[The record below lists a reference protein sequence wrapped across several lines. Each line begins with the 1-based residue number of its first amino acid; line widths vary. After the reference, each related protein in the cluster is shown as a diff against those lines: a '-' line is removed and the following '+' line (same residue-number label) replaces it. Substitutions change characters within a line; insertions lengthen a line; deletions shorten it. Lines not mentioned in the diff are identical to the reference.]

1 MYKFNNT
8 ENFLIKPNVK
18 QNDDAGNESTYLFTQ
33 LQQMS
38 SYNPVNNKELWRNFF
53 SIKPTHLLRKGNH
66 FIEVLCVR
74 FLKN

>member
-1 MYKFNNT
+1 MYKFNYT

-53 SIKPTHLLRKGNH
+53 FHKAGSLAQEG
-66 FIEVLCVR
+66 
-74 FLKN
+74 